1 MAFIKKTLALLTIVA
16 SSSMVFAQ
24 SNEKDSLLQKFEEL
38 ITYIDRLY
46 VDDVDKTKIVD
57 KAIVSMLEELDPH
70 STYIPSDEVERSNER
85 ILGSFVGIGIR
96 FQILKDTLMVV
107 HPTPGGPSHKLGILP
122 GDQIIKIDE
131 EDIAGIGLK
140 NSGVKERLLGD
151 RGTKVTV
158 SIKRKGEKKL
168 LDFVI
173 TRDKIPIHSVVSN
186 YMIDKETGYI
196 KLTSFSRTSY
206 KEVTDA
212 IKSLKQQGMKN
223 LVFDLQ
229 NNGGGLLWS
238 AKQISDEFLSGDK
251 LIVYSE
257 GRSQPRRTMNAGDD
271 GSSSGTWEKG
281 KLIILTNEH
290 TASASEIVSG
300 AIQDWDRGLI
310 VGRRTFG
317 KGLVQRPIDLSD
329 GSQVRLTIA
338 RYYTPSGR
346 FIQKSYEDKEAY
358 ENDYITRYKN
368 GELSF
373 RDSIDLPDS
382 LLHHTLVTKREVY
395 GGGGIMP
402 DVFVPIDTIG
412 VTDTYKNISRSGLIG
427 KFTLE
432 YTNDHRE
439 ELNKD
444 YDNFKKFKENFNAD
458 GKFFDDFMNRAKA
471 DSIEIKEE
479 DMKESK
485 DLIQLRLKAG
495 IAQNLFSD
503 DKFYEIMNVENAALT
518 EALKVLKEKK
528 YDKANLADLD

>member
-1 MAFIKKTLALLTIVA
+1 MLL
-16 SSSMVFAQ
+16 SSLTVFSQ
-24 SNEKDSLLQKFEEL
+24 NNEKDSLLQKFEEL

-107 HPTPGGPSHKLGILP
+107 HPTPGGPSQKLGILP

-131 EDIAGIGLK
+131 EGVAGIGLK

-158 SIKRKGEKKL
+158 SVKRKGEKKL
-168 LDFVI
+168 IDFVI

-186 YMIDKETGYI
+186 YMIDDETGYI

-212 IKSLKQQGMKN
+212 INSLKKKGMKN
-223 LVFDLQ
+223 LVLDLQ

-257 GRSQPRRTMNAGDD
+257 GRSQPRRTMSAGDD
-271 GSSSGTWEKG
+271 GASAGSWEKG
-281 KLIILTNEH
+281 KLIVLTNEH

-346 FIQKSYEDKEAY
+346 FIQKSYEDKDAY
-358 ENDYITRYKN
+358 ENDYVNRYKR

-373 RDSIDLPDS
+373 KDSIDLPDS
-382 LLHHTLVTKREVY
+382 LLHHTLITKREVY

-412 VTDTYKNISRSGLIG
+412 VTDLYKAISRSGLIG
-427 KFTLE
+427 KFTLA
-432 YTNDHRE
+432 YTNDNRE
-439 ELNKD
+439 DLNKN
-444 YDNFKKFKENFNAD
+444 YSNFKKFKENFNAD
-458 GKFFDDFMNRAKA
+458 GKFFDEFMDKVKA
-471 DSIEIKEE
+471 DSIEITDA

-503 DKFYEIMNVENAALT
+503 DKFYEIMNVENAALR
-518 EALKVLKEKK
+518 EAIKVLKEKK
-528 YDKANLADLD
+528 YDEVKLADLD